1 MFLLDTHVISE
12 LRKPKANHGVKAWA
26 HGIATTSL
34 FLSAITVPGL
44 ETDILQVERRDPDQ
58 GTLLRNWLER
68 RVLPAFAGRILAIDR
83 AVALRCAQL
92 HVPDRSNECAAL
104 IAATALVHG
113 LTMVTR
119 NVKDFET
126 CGVRL
131 LDPWKN

>member
-1 MFLLDTHVISE
+1 MFLLDTNVISE
-12 LRKPKANHGVKAWA
+12 LRKPKANHGVKTWA
-26 HGIATTSL
+26 HGIAPTSL
-34 FLSAITVPGL
+34 FLSAITVLEL
-44 ETDILQVERRDPDQ
+44 ETGILRVERRAPDQ

-68 RVLPAFAGRILAIDR
+68 RVLPAFAGRILAIDS

-113 LTMVTR
+113 LTLVTR
-119 NVKDFET
+119 NVKDFEA

-131 LDPWKN
+131 LNPWKN